1 MPGKFSAVVTSIDI
15 LFRADPPSVTVD
27 FVKNSLLAEE
37 ERLKKRCNHH
47 PVRCFHCH
55 ELGHIRS
62 KCPKRRLQDLGKAN
76 IGSVEEDIAFL
87 GDQMNE
93 QQEIVGSYDSNT
105 NHKRIV
111 KFVVDSG
118 CTNHLL
124 MSGYSNVLINLKEIN
139 RKINVAKAGETV
151 TAKYPGCLPMMT
163 NDGRSIALNNVFI
176 CENLSYNLLS
186 VRQIEDKGFRVLFE
200 NQEVKIM
207 KGDSTILT
215 GSLIGNL
222 YFIELGFYSN
232 EVNIVADSPELWH
245 KRMGHSYRFP
255 VNSLCE
261 ICLK

>member
-1 MPGKFSAVVTSIDI
+1 MDDSERITTLLSAMPEKFSAVVTSIDI

-37 ERLKKRCNHH
+37 ERLKKDVTTTPSSTHAFVGNNKNKAKGKTFK
-47 PVRCFHCH
+47 VRCFHCH

-87 GDQMNE
+87 DDQMNE
-93 QQEIVGSYDSNT
+93 QQEIVGSCDLNT

-139 RKINVAKAGETV
+139 SS
-151 TAKYPGCLPMMT
+151 C
-163 NDGRSIALNNVFI
+163 
-176 CENLSYNLLS
+176 
-186 VRQIEDKGFRVLFE
+186 
-200 NQEVKIM
+200 
-207 KGDSTILT
+207 
-215 GSLIGNL
+215 
-222 YFIELGFYSN
+222 
-232 EVNIVADSPELWH
+232 
-245 KRMGHSYRFP
+245 RFP

-261 ICLK
+261 ICLKGKQTRS